1 MARYYSDMLSL
12 KPALS
17 KVTLCM
23 SNYNPANYR
32 ALVINSRAWT
42 DFCQKNKEVNSIG
55 HFLLPNEIESELQKL
70 YLQNANL
77 YFKVS
82 FYNGEFQRYSRIFFM
97 SSYKEFIYLLKNF
110 WIDTFKNP
118 ELWDRNNYVILSLI
132 KPFTATGSFFHYFDK
147 NYVTD
152 FEIRA
157 NYGILHNVNSK
168 FDTYSFDKKTKE
180 LKEKMVVEQEKMYF
194 LSKGKLSSMEVSFE
208 WQKMPKL
215 DIHKLKLILGLG
227 ERIEKILKRP
237 IELYWGAT
245 DKNIYI
251 LNINP
256 QYDGVIDYLP
266 NIFSFSSSDNLNN
279 YKVDTQQSIPAQKK
293 VIKEKP
299 NQVQKLITRLRVGL

>member
-1 MARYYSDMLSL
+1 MAKYYSDMLSL

-32 ALVINSRAWT
+32 ALVINSRAWE
-42 DFCQKNKEVNSIG
+42 DFCRQNKDVNSFG

-70 YLQNANL
+70 YLQNVNL

-97 SSYKEFIYLLKNF
+97 SSYKEFISLIKNF

-118 ELWDRNNYVILSLI
+118 ELWERNNYVILSLI
-132 KPFTATGSFFHYFDK
+132 KPFAVTGSFFHYFDK

-152 FEIRA
+152 YEIRA

-180 LKEKMVVEQEKMYF
+180 LKEKLVVEQDTMYF
-194 LSKGKLSSMEVSFE
+194 LSKGKLSNIEVSFE
-208 WQKMPKL
+208 WQKKSKL
-215 DIHKLKLILGLG
+215 DKDKMKLVLGLG
-227 ERIEKILKRP
+227 ERIEKIIKRP

-245 DKNIYI
+245 EKNIYI

-266 NIFSFSSSDNLNN
+266 NIFSYNPTDNLNN
-279 YKVDTQQSIPAQKK
+279 YNVKPEKIIPEPAKVFVKNQS
-293 VIKEKP
+293 
-299 NQVQKLITRLRVGL
+299 QKLISRLRMGL